1 MSDFQLAYNRRW
13 RAYVDLL
20 TTVQARGVYASS
32 TSPESLLMPF
42 GFMQIVLVCAWYDE
56 EE

>member
-20 TTVQARGVYASS
+20 TSVQARGLYAGS
-32 TSPESLLMPF
+32 TAPESLLIPF
-42 GFMQIVLVCAWYDE
+42 GLMQIMLLCAWYDE